1 MSCQARYRTGGWC
14 CPGPGA
20 PAPWDLRLTQRK
32 RPWGIRT
39 AVALAAPGGCQAT
52 GLRAVP
58 EARGWLWGPAP
69 PAREELPGEDGSW
82 ERSFPRAGRRAPEAP
97 DTSAGLQ
104 AKRHAPPTP
113 AANGAA
119 TAPPPSA
126 QGGGGRGAVCS
137 GSEHSLGPW
146 VLLGRLEA
154 RSGWSVQVVEAKPSG
169 RAGPQQSGLHAEGRV
184 VVSEGPQLR
193 QRHGRPLT
201 LTSAERRAP
210 GAVGGVWGQNVGAL
224 HRALWENLHPLHG
237 PVRRGLCRPWSYTPQ
252 PGPPRQARKEPTQ
265 PCHLN
270 GQTRPHS

>member
-1 MSCQARYRTGGWC
+1 M
-14 CPGPGA
+14 
-20 PAPWDLRLTQRK
+20 
-32 RPWGIRT
+32 
-39 AVALAAPGGCQAT
+39 VALAAPGGCQAT

-69 PAREELPGEDGSW
+69 SAREELPGEDGSW
-82 ERSFPRAGRRAPEAP
+82 ETSFPRAGRRAPEAP

-104 AKRHAPPTP
+104 AKRHALPPQLP
-113 AANGAA
+113 MGLPRPRPPVPRAAVGEGLSAA
-119 TAPPPSA
+119 ALST
-126 QGGGGRGAVCS
+126 VW
-137 GSEHSLGPW
+137 GPW

-184 VVSEGPQLR
+184 VVSEGPRLR

-210 GAVGGVWGQNVGAL
+210 EAVGGVWGQNVGAL

-252 PGPPRQARKEPTQ
+252 PGPPRQARKETTQ